1 MRKEIIILI
10 FLFFSS
16 NYFVIS
22 KLSVKEEDFSLE
34 QSTIY
39 NNNNNYKKFLGKN
52 NEIKLS
58 YNNAI
63 YQEEAKSNSFSWIK
77 LENLKFFSYFHL
89 ILSFLIIPILSIILI
104 IIDMFED
111 KTIRKK
117 ISLPS
122 NVKIKNEYNSFKNT
136 FIIKAKYLFSWF
148 LFKFH
153 YPITN
158 IIFIY
163 NYNHPRY
170 IRLIL
175 YIMTLLFNTL
185 LTSALYIIIVE
196 LDADFKINNASN
208 IFFSLLFSFIISI
221 IVDLILNFT
230 LKFLFEF
237 HEVRREIFKKK
248 LETLRRYIYYDVKKD
263 ILFNSK
269 WHFIRNRM
277 IVYYRLCG
285 SLLLRQ
291 VKKNKYQK
299 YVKNKFKNAND
310 DFLLFSQNSEIT
322 SNNSSLVFDN
332 LNKTDIMSDKKE
344 KNLNEGKKDNSQRKK
359 SVSSLTK
366 INDNKSE
373 KIPEKINEKGTKN
386 KFKISKGVESFSF
399 SKFGINNMKLKTV
412 KKIEEIKN
420 RYINKKKDIKFDE
433 TREIDK
439 DTKIFENLDIES
451 LEGFTYISTDAMIDK
466 LNSIQTNSNKMIIN
480 IFTGVML
487 VIILILINFGLMIIQ
502 MGETNKNPGAPIEK
516 ILLAIFIEV
525 IVINFI
531 IHRAICFFIAFSIHN
546 FYGKKKR
553 NCCYKLIFD
562 IYYEKYIRY
571 LYRIRLLITKYQKE
585 FNFMEK

>member
-1 MRKEIIILI
+1 MGKEIMIFI
-10 FLFFSS
+10 FLLFSS

-22 KLSVKEEDFSLE
+22 KLSDKEGDLSLD

-39 NNNNNYKKFLGKN
+39 NNNNYNKFLGKSN
-52 NEIKLS
+52 DIKLS
-58 YNNAI
+58 YNDANN
-63 YQEEAKSNSFSWIK
+63 QEEAKSNSFDWIK
-77 LENLKFFSYFHL
+77 LENLEFFTYLHL
-89 ILSFLIIPILSIILI
+89 ILSFLIMPILSIILI
-104 IIDMFED
+104 VIDMFED

-117 ISLPS
+117 MSLPS

-170 IRLIL
+170 IRLII
-175 YIMTLLFNTL
+175 YIITLLFNTL
-185 LTSALYIIIVE
+185 LTTTLYILIIK
-196 LDADFKINNASN
+196 LDENFEINSASN
-208 IFFSLLFSFIISI
+208 IFISLIFSFIISI
-221 IVDLILNFT
+221 IMDLVLNFT
-230 LKFLFEF
+230 IKFLFEF
-237 HEVRREIFKKK
+237 HEIRREIFKKK

-299 YVKNKFKNAND
+299 YVKNKFKNANE
-310 DFLLFSQNSEIT
+310 DFLLFSQNSEIS

-332 LNKTDIMSDKKE
+332 LNKTDIMSDKKG
-344 KNLNEGKKDNSQRKK
+344 KNLNEGKKDNPKRKN
-359 SVSSLTK
+359 SVSSFSKL
-366 INDNKSE
+366 NDNKSE
-373 KIPEKINEKGTKN
+373 KIPEKINEKGIKN
-386 KFKISKGVESFSF
+386 NFKISKGVESFSF

-480 IFTGVML
+480 IFTGVIL
-487 VIILILINFGLMIIQ
+487 VIILVLINLGLMIIQ
-502 MGETNKNPGAPIEK
+502 MGESNKNNKAPIEQ
-516 ILLAIFIEV
+516 ILLAIFIE
-525 IVINFI
+525 IIAINFI
-531 IHRAICFFIAFSIHN
+531 IHRVICLFIAFSIHN